1 MRKRIGRVVLVAVLV
16 APAYAAAMDI
26 DCSNLRCSG
35 FGGIWLFTPM
45 CTIVRSALCAIGY

>member
-1 MRKRIGRVVLVAVLV
+1 MRKKIGRVVLVAVLV

-26 DCSNLRCSG
+26 DCSNLRCNG
-35 FGGIWLFTPM
+35 YGGIWLFTPM